1 MEKKILISDKVNI
14 GTLDEFLDLV
24 VKVRD
29 EFDMQTVAIK
39 EINLDDRN
47 MYAKFSTRFGIMA
60 IDYDYYYEKIY
71 LNVICNNEDIERA
84 EQLKN
89 RIKEIVTA

>member
-29 EFDMQTVAIK
+29 EFDMQTIAIK
-39 EINLDDRN
+39 EINSDDRN
-47 MYAKFSTRFGIMA
+47 MYVKFSTRFGVIA

>member
-14 GTLDEFLDLV
+14 GTLDEFLNLI
-24 VKVRD
+24 VKVRS
-29 EFDMQTVAIK
+29 EFEMQTVAIK
-39 EINLDDRN
+39 EINSDDRN
-47 MYAKFSTRFGIMA
+47 MYAKFNTRFGVMA

-71 LNVICNNEDIERA
+71 LYVICNNEDIERV

-89 RIKEIVTA
+89 RIKEIVTV

>member
-1 MEKKILISDKVNI
+1 MEKRILISDKVNI

-24 VKVRD
+24 AKVRD

-39 EINLDDRN
+39 EINSDDRN